1 MENIK
6 LSRQVFNKDKFN
18 ETVDTEFSQLV
29 DNTPPPVFD
38 VDLATIEDFFTL
50 YDKFFFEIPKEGDV
64 NSHRFIFKESGDY
77 INAELINEEIQALLQ
92 EIVDLR
98 QENLELRQ
106 ENLEVTLELNGL
118 EISSGGTPTIDRST
132 LNVNEIPSNQSQ
144 LSNLNK
150 FIQ

>member
-106 ENLEVTLELNGL
+106 EQIAGL
-118 EISSGGTPTIDRST
+118 EIASGVVEIDRST
-132 LNVNEIPSNQSQ
+132 LDINEIPSNQSQ

>member
-29 DNTPPPVFD
+29 DNTPAPVFD

-106 ENLEVTLELNGL
+106 EQIAGL
-118 EISSGGTPTIDRST
+118 EIASGVEEIDRST
-132 LNVNEIPSNQSQ
+132 LNINETPSNQSQ